1 MKNNY
6 LCNYHGTNICHGFKI
21 SKYFNNNIS
30 LLDILQSKD
39 KIIEIIT
46 WKRRLI

>member
-6 LCNYHGTNICHGFKI
+6 LCNYYETNIGQGIKI
-21 SKYFNNNIS
+21 SKYFKNNIS
-30 LLDILQSKD
+30 LLDILQTNA
-39 KIIEIIT
+39 KIIEIII